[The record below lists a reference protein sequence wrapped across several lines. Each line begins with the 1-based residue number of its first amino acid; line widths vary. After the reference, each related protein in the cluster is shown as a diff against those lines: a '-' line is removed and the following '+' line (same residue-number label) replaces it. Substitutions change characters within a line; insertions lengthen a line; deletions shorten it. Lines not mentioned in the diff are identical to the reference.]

1 METTKM
7 KIEYRKLTDKESD
20 PWLPLTNIDELIWNG
35 VYALRV
41 IEDDG
46 SLGLPFRFGN
56 DDTVT
61 LVLKDHSHEG
71 KLQNSRTV
79 VQTITRVERSTGE
92 VHTYTRTRFCV
103 DGKHRWNNWE
113 LVTENAGSA
122 AGITEI
128 PKATTTVLG
137 GVIIGDGLSV
147 DGDGKVSISD
157 RSIDENKLTAALSSK
172 IDETSRKA
180 TLANTFSLNDGIVVN
195 FGALSENSD
204 PYTGTRYCAYS
215 DKIFANGETITVNP
229 GYIIYAYKIFDGEQ
243 EVMYISN
250 VGEKTFVLEEKGYY
264 YQIEFGKEDHNQ
276 FTEAD
281 LRQVVKFFTR
291 KPVVW
296 NADSHID
303 KFIIQGSY
311 NISGNRSKT
320 SDGLPISDTG
330 NFTARLTV
338 LACGSFVMQV
348 LMILGASDGNV
359 YMRIKQNATWDAW
372 KPLF

>member
-1 METTKM
+1 M
-7 KIEYRKLTDKESD
+7 KIEYRKLTDNESD

-46 SLGLPFRFGN
+46 SLGLPFRFEN

-71 KLQNSRTV
+71 KLQNSRTI
-79 VQTITRVERSTGE
+79 VQSITRVERSAGE
-92 VHTYTRTRFCV
+92 VFTYTRTRFCV

-180 TLANTFSLNDGIVVN
+180 TLADVLVINEGITLHV
-195 FGALSENSD
+195 GALNENSD
-204 PYTGTRYCAYS
+204 PYAGTRYAAYT
-215 DKIFANGETITVNP
+215 DKIYSNGETVTVNS
-229 GYIIYAYKIFDGEQ
+229 GYKIVCYKIFDAEQ
-243 EVMYISN
+243 EVFFVSN
-250 VGEKTFVLEEKGYY
+250 LSENALTLEERGYC
-264 YQIEFGKEDHNQ
+264 YQIEFAKENGSTFIDSELHK
-276 FTEAD
+276 
-281 LRQVVKFFTR
+281 VVKSFVR
-291 KPVVW
+291 KPVAWDV
-296 NADSHID
+296 NCHMDN
-303 KFIIQGSY
+303 FIIQGDY
-311 NISGNRSKT
+311 KISGNRSNS
-320 SDGLPISDTG
+320 SDGFPTTDTG
-330 NFTARLTV
+330 NFTAQLTV
-338 LACGSFVMQV
+338 LVSGNNVMQK
-348 LMILGASDGNV
+348 LMMLGPTTGNL
-359 YMRIKQNATWDAW
+359 YMRMKQGAAWDTW
-372 KPLF
+372 KTLF